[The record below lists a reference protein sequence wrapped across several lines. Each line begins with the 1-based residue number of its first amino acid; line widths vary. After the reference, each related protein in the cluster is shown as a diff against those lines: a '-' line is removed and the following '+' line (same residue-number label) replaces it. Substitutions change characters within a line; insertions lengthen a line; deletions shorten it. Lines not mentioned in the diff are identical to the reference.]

1 MICNDEIKKKI
12 NNQSKK
18 RKKNTFKYL
27 EEKVALN
34 NKVKKKM

>member
-18 RKKNTFKYL
+18 GKKHIQVPRRKGGSK
-27 EEKVALN
+27 
-34 NKVKKKM
+34 

>member
-1 MICNDEIKKKI
+1 MICNDEIKKKSI
-12 NNQSKK
+12 IKVKK
-18 RKKNTFKYL
+18 EKNTFKYL